1 MMGGFRSGS
10 RCGTLGPMATRREQ
24 LYVMTHAERVEHV
37 RGAWS
42 IDLEQAPTEFR
53 STLQAKGVELQAE
66 RELDR

>member
-1 MMGGFRSGS
+1 
-10 RCGTLGPMATRREQ
+10 MATRREQ